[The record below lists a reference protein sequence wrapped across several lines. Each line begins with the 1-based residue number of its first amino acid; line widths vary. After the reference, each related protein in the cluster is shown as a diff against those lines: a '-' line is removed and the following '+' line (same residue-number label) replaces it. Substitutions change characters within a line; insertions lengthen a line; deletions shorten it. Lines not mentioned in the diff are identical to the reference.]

1 MKKFSDQKIIDSWS
15 KNAHPWMTAVH
26 EGEIKS
32 RLLITNKAIINTVL
46 ARNPKTVLDVG
57 CGEGWIIRE
66 LNKAGIKSL
75 GIDVVPELIEYAN
88 KQGNGRFKI
97 LSYQE
102 LSSEVIKE
110 KFDLIVCNF
119 SLLGYESVN
128 HVFKQAPSLLNN
140 GGSMIIQTIHP
151 VTECG
156 DEDYKDGWRE
166 GSWKGFNRQFSDP
179 APWYFRTLETWKVL
193 FLKNGFELI
202 DMIEPINP
210 ETNTPASIV
219 FVGTINKHTNFSD

>member
-1 MKKFSDQKIIDSWS
+1 MKKFSDQKIIESWS

-26 EGEIKS
+26 EDEIKS
-32 RLLITNKAIINTVL
+32 RLLITNKAIIDTVL
-46 ARNPKTVLDVG
+46 ARNPETVLDVG

-97 LSYQE
+97 LSYEE
-102 LSSEVIKE
+102 LSREVIKE
-110 KFDLIVCNF
+110 SFDLIVCNF
-119 SLLGYESVN
+119 SLLGCESVN

-151 VTECG
+151 VTGCG

-219 FVGTINKHTNFSD
+219 FVGTINKHTKFSD

>member
-88 KQGNGRFKI
+88 KQGNGRFKT

-193 FLKNGFELI
+193 FLKNGFEVI